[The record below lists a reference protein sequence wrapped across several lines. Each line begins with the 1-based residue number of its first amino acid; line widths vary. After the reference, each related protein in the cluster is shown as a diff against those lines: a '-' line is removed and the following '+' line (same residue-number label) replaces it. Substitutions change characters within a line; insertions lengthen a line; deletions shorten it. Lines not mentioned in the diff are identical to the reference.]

1 MSRRWQLPLESAMLE
16 GVQPAMH
23 CCMRAALSQR
33 SKRFLHAC
41 WLLALPWQTMP
52 PHEAARLAR
61 IQARA
66 GEVQVPSVFGYK

>member
-1 MSRRWQLPLESAMLE
+1 
-16 GVQPAMH
+16 
-23 CCMRAALSQR
+23 MRAALSQQ